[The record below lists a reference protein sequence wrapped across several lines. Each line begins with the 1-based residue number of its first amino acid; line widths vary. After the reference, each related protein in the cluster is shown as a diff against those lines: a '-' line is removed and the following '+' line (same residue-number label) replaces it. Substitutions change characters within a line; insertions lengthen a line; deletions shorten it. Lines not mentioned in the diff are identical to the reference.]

1 MTYPYDPNT
10 ALELF
15 HADHRRD
22 MKEARLPGR
31 AKSGRRSVGSGR
43 RWTIIGA
50 AVAVTM
56 FATAG
61 IPANSASTGSPSGS
75 SSTCDQGGN
84 YRTGCQLVAG
94 RPDGWYDA
102 TQPTAA
108 PVMST
113 GSGFLNFK

>member
-1 MTYPYDPNT
+1 MTYPYDPHT

-15 HADHRRD
+15 HADHRQD
-22 MKEARLPGR
+22 MKEARRPRR
-31 AKSGRRSVGSGR
+31 ADSGRRPVGSGR

-50 AVAVTM
+50 ALAVTV

-61 IPANSASTGSPSGS
+61 IPANSASTDSPSVS
-75 SSTCDQGGN
+75 TSTCDQGGN

-102 TQPTAA
+102 TQRTSA
-108 PVMST
+108 PVRST